1 MSEYSLIKLRWKMWW
16 FCYNPTWLNKSSFI
30 SANKLIDNSIED
42 MLQHQYHSDS
52 VVAEIRH
59 SSGEPVLFR
68 MADIPVIEKLEKFI
82 EDVRYV
88 SG

>member
-1 MSEYSLIKLRWKMWW
+1 
-16 FCYNPTWLNKSSFI
+16 
-30 SANKLIDNSIED
+30 

-82 EDVRYV
+82 EDVRCV
-88 SG
+88 SRLTVSFFGNLYFSIIMLTFFTQMSLVTFLYPCGL

>member
-1 MSEYSLIKLRWKMWW
+1 
-16 FCYNPTWLNKSSFI
+16 
-30 SANKLIDNSIED
+30 

-59 SSGEPVLFR
+59 SSGEPRLFR
-68 MADIPVIEKLEKFI
+68 MSDIPVYEKLEKFI

-88 SG
+88 DLCTCVISIHKCTFFYPVASDISSFRGTFVPLALDW